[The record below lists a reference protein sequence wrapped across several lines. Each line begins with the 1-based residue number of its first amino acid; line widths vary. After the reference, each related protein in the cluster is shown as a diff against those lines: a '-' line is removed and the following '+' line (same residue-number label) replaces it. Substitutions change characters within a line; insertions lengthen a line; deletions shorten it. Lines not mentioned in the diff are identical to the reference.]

1 MSEDKVL
8 SLSSL
13 APEPGARHRRKRKGI
28 GEGSGNGKTCGKGQ
42 KGQKSRS
49 GASIPR
55 GFEGGQMP
63 MHRRLPKVGF
73 TSRMRV
79 LGKNVYTVI
88 SVARLEA
95 LGVDG
100 DITIEELK
108 NRGIL
113 KGKSSKIKILGG
125 SEVSSKLVVEAHKAS
140 ASAKAA
146 IESAG
151 GEIRLV

>member
-8 SLSSL
+8 GLESL
-13 APEPGARHRRKRKGI
+13 APAPGARHRRKRKGI
-28 GEGSGNGKTCGKGQ
+28 GEGSGNGKTSGKGQ

-73 TSRMRV
+73 TSRQRV
-79 LGKNVYTVI
+79 LGKNIYTVL
-88 SVARLEA
+88 SVELLES
-95 LGVDG
+95 LGIDG
-100 DITIEELK
+100 EITLDELK
-108 NRGIL
+108 ARGL
-113 KGKSSKIKILGG
+113 VKGRNAKVKILGG
-125 SEVSSKLVVEAHKAS
+125 SAVSSKIVVEAHKAS
-140 ASAKAA
+140 ASAKSA
-146 IESAG
+146 IEAAG